1 MSTLSLTNYQ
11 KSFLKSLE
19 LQGKSFNTVKNYKT
33 DLNIF
38 NTYLINKGRDLIIN
52 EVTITEISE
61 YGEYLKN
68 KYNSP
73 NSIRRRVQALRI
85 FFDYLIR
92 EEIFDHNP
100 VKKMLVQPKVVDL
113 PKPTPFKIAK
123 ALKEQLQS
131 SADNEKGHVQLLAQ
145 RNIILFDLIYG
156 GLKVSDIER
165 LEHAHIILAENKYRV
180 IISPDK
186 RDPYTISLDKTFN
199 DNYTKY
205 EKLLE
210 QAKNRDKTDFS
221 KLMFNA
227 NPFKILSGG
236 LSARGIEVIFK
247 ELSNE
252 INHQIT
258 AKYLRQA
265 AIFKWLSLGTPHS
278 RIKEWM
284 GVQPKYSLKPYLDLQ
299 SDEPHKYTYPTL

>member
-165 LEHAHIILAENKYRV
+165 LEHAHMCVL
-180 IISPDK
+180 
-186 RDPYTISLDKTFN
+186 
-199 DNYTKY
+199 
-205 EKLLE
+205 
-210 QAKNRDKTDFS
+210 
-221 KLMFNA
+221 
-227 NPFKILSGG
+227 
-236 LSARGIEVIFK
+236 
-247 ELSNE
+247 
-252 INHQIT
+252 
-258 AKYLRQA
+258 
-265 AIFKWLSLGTPHS
+265 
-278 RIKEWM
+278 
-284 GVQPKYSLKPYLDLQ
+284 
-299 SDEPHKYTYPTL
+299 